1 METLDIASHTSH
13 LGSVPAALSVA
24 AAMAVGL
31 PVPWGS
37 PTLPGSHP

>member
-13 LGSVPAALSVA
+13 LGPVPAALFVT

-31 PVPWGS
+31 PPLVS
-37 PTLPGSHP
+37 PNPPESRP